1 MTIIG
6 WIILG
11 LIAGAIAKFLMPGQD
26 PGGCIVT
33 IIIGILGAML
43 GGWLATVLGWGGAVS
58 GLNIPSFITAILGS
72 ILLLI
77 LWRLISGRRR
87 R

>member
-1 MTIIG
+1 MTILG
-6 WIILG
+6 WILLG
-11 LIAGAIAKFLMPGQD
+11 LIAGGIAKFLMPGKD

-33 IIIGILGAML
+33 IIIGVLGAML
-43 GGWLATVLGWGGAVS
+43 GGWLATAMDWGGAVS
-58 GLNIPSFITAILGS
+58 GLNIPSFVTAILGS